1 MPSYLLVSLANL
13 GPKMFNV
20 TKING
25 IVSDVK
31 SGKALAN
38 FTRRMYGDPLGPRE
52 QRSFRY
58 PFVPNKKLSPGE
70 YQMTFSIFYANRDKE
85 GFSTEVYSG
94 KQVLVRASP
103 RLACPVR
110 SAPCALPRA
119 LCPCGA
125 VPGGTGSPHAP
136 PRLRTNPR
144 VSRPQPGGR
153 AAREERAASDRV
165 RHGCC
170 PRVGDRHRLHELGA
184 APERCPQVQRACR
197 HEKRCAP
204 CISTAPAPIDI
215 PPRCKPTPPT
225 LHPDHL
231 ASPGSYRPVAMAAR
245 RALAQEEE
253 VACCQADMS
262 RRWPRFARRE
272 LPR

>member
-70 YQMTFSIFYANRDKE
+70 YQMTFSVFYANRDKE

-103 RLACPVR
+103 RLACPR
-110 SAPCALPRA
+110 ALLCPRPASRPALPARSRA
-119 LCPCGA
+119 RRHRLA
-125 VPGGTGSPHAP
+125 THATA
-136 PRLRTNPR
+136 LARTDPR
-144 VSRPQPGGR
+144 VSRP
-153 AAREERAASDRV
+153 
-165 RHGCC
+165 
-170 PRVGDRHRLHELGA
+170 
-184 APERCPQVQRACR
+184 
-197 HEKRCAP
+197 
-204 CISTAPAPIDI
+204 
-215 PPRCKPTPPT
+215 
-225 LHPDHL
+225 
-231 ASPGSYRPVAMAAR
+231 
-245 RALAQEEE
+245 
-253 VACCQADMS
+253 
-262 RRWPRFARRE
+262 
-272 LPR
+272 